1 MKKLLYLFL
10 TLLIVACSDDDS
22 NNSNNNSNNASLI
35 TPPAWIQG
43 VWLLENSGT
52 PFEVGFE
59 FRTDDICQISGSS
72 SIYCYK
78 EQTEAFED
86 AGAFTNVEQVITS
99 TFYSVEITWISGT
112 YVFDGFEKISD
123 TQISYPVN
131 GDNRTFTKQ

>member
-10 TLLIVACSDDDS
+10 TLLIVACSSSDDS

-43 VWLLENSGT
+43 VWLLEDY
-52 PFEVGFE
+52 PIELGFE

-99 TFYSVEITWISGT
+99 TFYSVEITWISNT

-123 TQISYPVN
+123 TQISYIVN
-131 GDNRTFTKQ
+131 GANQTYTKQ